1 MCALN
6 RLAIVLLI
14 LFAYFDWSIW
24 IEIPLIILFAVC
36 AWFADEEESNIKE
49 KLDSHNDRIE
59 ENNDRIAKMSKR
71 LDKLEDKITD
81 KGE

>member
-1 MCALN
+1 MCRLN
-6 RLAIVLLI
+6 RLAIMFLI
-14 LFAYFDWSIW
+14 IFTCFDLSIW
-24 IEIPLIILFAVC
+24 IEIPLIILFGVC
-36 AWFADEEESNIKE
+36 SAFADLAESDIKE
-49 KLDSHNDRIE
+49 RLDSHNDRIE

>member
-6 RLAIVLLI
+6 RLAIILLI
-14 LFAYFDWSIW
+14 SFTYLDLPIW
-24 IEIPLIILFAVC
+24 IDIPLIILFGVC
-36 AWFADEEESNIKE
+36 GAFADLAESDMKGR
-49 KLDSHNDRIE
+49 LDSHNVRIE
-59 ENNDRIAKMSKR
+59 DNSDRIAKISKR